1 MYLDIMVTIIALFMV
16 ICGIWVIVKQQRTI
30 DRLTDKLMA
39 GDYRVYKSL
48 DKIKEEDA
56 SPPPQEDDGR
66 LSWHDN

>member
-1 MYLDIMVTIIALFMV
+1 MEYLAFLVVFILMAFIMYR
-16 ICGIWVIVKQQRTI
+16 QQRTI
-30 DRLTDKLMA
+30 DRLTDKIMA